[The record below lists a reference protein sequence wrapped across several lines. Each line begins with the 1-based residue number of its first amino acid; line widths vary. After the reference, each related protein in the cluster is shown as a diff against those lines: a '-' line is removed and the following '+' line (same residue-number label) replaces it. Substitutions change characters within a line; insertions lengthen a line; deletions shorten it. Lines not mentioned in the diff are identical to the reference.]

1 MAMLYKTAEAKKY
14 QKQFKQYVSSEIK
27 KQNWNLPVNKTQHFY
42 IDCDYYFDRIDK
54 DSSNYD
60 KCLLDAITET
70 QKIWVDDNVALV
82 RVQKVYYDKNNPRI
96 ELTIRPVDY
105 IGIFNN
111 VSHLE
116 NFKNKCI
123 CCKRYRNG
131 KCSIL
136 IKAIEGRIQ
145 QEIENNICL
154 KFENKKGEIQNDKQ
168 NR

>member
-1 MAMLYKTAEAKKY
+1 MSFTTLT
-14 QKQFKQYVSSEIK
+14 
-27 KQNWNLPVNKTQHFY
+27 N
-42 IDCDYYFDRIDK
+42 FDV
-54 DSSNYD
+54 
-60 KCLLDAITET
+60 L
-70 QKIWVDDNVALV
+70 DDNVALV

-96 ELTIRPVDY
+96 ELTIKPVDY

-145 QEIENNICL
+145 QEIEDDICL
-154 KFENKKGEIQNDKQ
+154 KFENKKGEI
-168 NR
+168 